1 MSNQSSVEW
10 LLNEIKRRVAII
22 QSEPATM
29 ARELMID
36 NLAIDLRQAKSTH
49 ESESIDFALFVLCG
63 EKFNQ
68 FPEATKQYLRE
79 KVRKE
84 YNKFFEL

>member
-1 MSNQSSVEW
+1 MSNKSSVDK
-10 LLNEIKRRVAII
+10 L
-22 QSEPATM
+22 
-29 ARELMID
+29 ID
-36 NLAIDLRQAKSTH
+36 QVEDFMGLIPVDMVKQAQFNH
-49 ESESIDFALFVLCG
+49 LSESIDFALFVLCG

-68 FPEATKQYLRE
+68 FPEATKHYLRE